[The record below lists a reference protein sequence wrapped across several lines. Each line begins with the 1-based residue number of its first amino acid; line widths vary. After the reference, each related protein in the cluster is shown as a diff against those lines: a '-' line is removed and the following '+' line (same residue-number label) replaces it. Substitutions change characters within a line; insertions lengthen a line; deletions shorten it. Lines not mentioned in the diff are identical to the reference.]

1 MVEGLRLRGSTA
13 RGRGSTSG
21 QETKKPQAMWQGQK
35 RKTVTKRQHMEWEKM
50 FANPKSDKWFISKY
64 INNSYNSIAK
74 NQIIQ
79 FKNGQR
85 T

>member
-1 MVEGLRLRGSTA
+1 MVAGLRLLALTA